1 MTGSLE
7 ECPRVC
13 GPGKGEAVVAIL
25 TMYEEGFRM

>member
-13 GPGKGEAVVAIL
+13 GPGKGEAIVAIL
-25 TMYEEGFRM
+25 TMYEGFRM